1 MSDLKA
7 SVAETA
13 TGFHIEGYE
22 KIEYDFTFIDGVF
35 DLKRRDLADC
45 YTRWSRC
52 LAVMDYN
59 IFNIYG
65 EQMQKY
71 FDHYNIDLDVHKTMI
86 GEKAKSIDTFLSIV
100 DSMSKFGIYRKE
112 PLLVIGG
119 GLVTDVAGFACA
131 AYRGNTNYIRI
142 PTTVIGLID
151 ASVSIK
157 VAVNYGNYKNRLGA
171 YHAPIHTFLDFTFLR
186 TLPKAQIRNGFAE
199 LIKISTCAH
208 LPTFELLDKYCEQL
222 INSGFGRCDGASE
235 EVRKAADAINR
246 AGIHEM
252 LKLETPNLHEIGLD
266 RVIAYGHTWSPLHEL
281 VPDVPL
287 RHGHAISI
295 DMAYSA
301 TLANM
306 RGILN
311 DKDHQRILRLF
322 SRAGLSMDHH
332 QFDEDIL
339 DRGTKAILRTR
350 DGKLRAAVPG
360 PLGSCI
366 FLNDVSMEEM
376 YAALKQHKALMK
388 NYPRNGEGIEAFVDV
403 SDTGYTVNN
412 KPVESNSLSNG
423 PSSLNVLNDDTYNNV
438 IQANDHKNANGGMV
452 KSVSIA
458 TKHAS
463 GLERVPSPIV
473 GSTGNTSDGLNG
485 DFANG
490 GPDSVSNELN
500 GYSKEVEVRA

>member
-7 SVAETA
+7 SVAETPA
-13 TGFHIEGYE
+13 GFHIEGYE

-35 DLKRRDLADC
+35 DARNRDLADC
-45 YTRWSRC
+45 YQRWGRC
-52 LAVMDYN
+52 LAVMDSN
-59 IFNIYG
+59 IFDVYG
-65 EQMQKY
+65 EQMQRY
-71 FDHYNIDLDVHKTMI
+71 FDHYKIDLDIHKTMI

-100 DSMSKFGIYRKE
+100 DSMNKFGVFRKE
-112 PLLVIGG
+112 PVLVIGG

-131 AYRGNTNYIRI
+131 AYRRNTNYIRI

-171 YHAPIHTFLDFTFLR
+171 YHAPMHTFLDFGFLR
-186 TLPKAQIRNGFAE
+186 TLPEAQIRNGFAE

-208 LPTFELLDKYCEQL
+208 LPTFDLLDKYCEQL
-222 INSGFGRCDGASE
+222 IKTGFGRTDGAPE
-235 EVRKAADAINR
+235 EVRKAADTINR

-301 TLANM
+301 TLANL
-306 RGILN
+306 RGLLS
-311 DKDHQRILRLF
+311 DEDHSRLLSLF

-332 QFDEDIL
+332 QFDEEIL
-339 DRGTKAILRTR
+339 DKGTKAILKTR
-350 DGKLRAAVPG
+350 DGLLRAAVPS
-360 PLGSCI
+360 PLGKCV
-366 FLNDVSMEEM
+366 FLNDVSMDEM
-376 YAALKQHKALMK
+376 YAALKKHKSLMK
-388 NYPRNGEGIEAFVDV
+388 NFPRNGEGLEAFVDA

-412 KPVESNSLSNG
+412 QPAESSTMSNG
-423 PSSLNVLNDDTYNNV
+423 QKKLNVLNDDSHVNGH
-438 IQANDHKNANGGMV
+438 QNADGKMTNGV
-452 KSVSIA
+452 FKAS
-458 TKHAS
+458 KHATTDEKPTGFLHGAKDVATNGLAS
-463 GLERVPSPIV
+463 GRP
-473 GSTGNTSDGLNG
+473 NGLNG
-485 DFANG
+485 HTNG
-490 GPDSVSNELN
+490 MHLN
-500 GYSKEVEVRA
+500 GNHINASRVNGVH